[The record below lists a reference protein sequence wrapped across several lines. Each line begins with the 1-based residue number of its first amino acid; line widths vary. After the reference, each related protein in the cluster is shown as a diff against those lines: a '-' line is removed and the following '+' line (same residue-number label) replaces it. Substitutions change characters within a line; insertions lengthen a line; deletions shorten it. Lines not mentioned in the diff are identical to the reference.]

1 MRVVVLL
8 TVPFLNQVLAGPGKP
23 IVSIG
28 LNSDAMQKS
37 PIGALEPQVQWQTS
51 GTYAGYDVSVGRE
64 MDGHVVDRIFFLNL
78 TVPYPSCSLLDN
90 AHRLDST

>member
-1 MRVVVLL
+1 MRVFVLL

-51 GTYAGYDVSVGRE
+51 GTYAGYDVSVSRGT
-64 MDGHVVDRIFFLNL
+64 DGHVVD
-78 TVPYPSCSLLDN
+78 
-90 AHRLDST
+90 